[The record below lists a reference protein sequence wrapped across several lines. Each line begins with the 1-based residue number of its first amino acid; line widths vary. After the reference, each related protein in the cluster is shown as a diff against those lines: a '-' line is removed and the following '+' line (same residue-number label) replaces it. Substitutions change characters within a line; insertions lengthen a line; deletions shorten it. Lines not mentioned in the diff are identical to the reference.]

1 MWLTASCGAGFGPP
15 SGNHLLSEPDRETA
29 PLAQER
35 IVFRPARHP
44 VPLLRNV
51 VTASSAGFEWH
62 GRDPKSE
69 GQLSYAIP
77 LRPPN
82 RQFVQHVWTPLVTQE
97 ESSGVVGRVGECCH
111 VYGLICGHSHAAGP
125 DEVRGS
131 GPIQSGALE
140 ARCCTLVFLIP
151 SHRPL
156 RHPSPSTFLRPNSP
170 TDASAYTLAAG
181 AR

>member
-1 MWLTASCGAGFGPP
+1 MRLAVSCSAGLSPP
-15 SGNHLLSEPDRETA
+15 GGNRFLSEPDRETA

-82 RQFVQHVWTPLVTQE
+82 RQFVQKGDSVPLLGDVVAASGMSLEGHGGSLLRRRTGSYAIRPQLPTC
-97 ESSGVVGRVGECCH
+97 SSMQQGGSVA
-111 VYGLICGHSHAAGP
+111 LI
-125 DEVRGS
+125 
-131 GPIQSGALE
+131 
-140 ARCCTLVFLIP
+140 
-151 SHRPL
+151 
-156 RHPSPSTFLRPNSP
+156 SPS
-170 TDASAYTLAAG
+170 
-181 AR
+181 